1 MAKCFGGGSL
11 AADTEKQIFL
21 KTLMDKTIV
30 LEVEPS
36 GTIKNVKATIQDKD
50 GIPPDQQCW
59 IFAKSTLHLVLPLR
73 GNTIKPPL
81 SKLAQKYK
89 GDRMIH
95 HNARLHPHP
104 ATCHKQC
111 SHTNSLCPKKVLRQQ
126 GLGFQ

>member
-36 GTIKNVKATIQDKD
+36 STIKNVKARDPRKES
-50 GIPPDQQCW
+50 
-59 IFAKSTLHLVLPLR
+59 ALHLVLPLR

-81 SKLAQKYK
+81 SKLARKYK

-126 GLGFQ
+126 GGLLPKP

>member
-1 MAKCFGGGSL
+1 MAKCFGRGSL

-36 GTIKNVKATIQDKD
+36 GTIKNVKAKIQDKD
-50 GIPPDQQCW
+50 E
-59 IFAKSTLHLVLPLR
+59 STLHLVLPLR

-111 SHTNSLCPKKVLRQQ
+111 SHTNSLCPKKVLRQR
-126 GLGFQ
+126 GGLLSPKALGFQ